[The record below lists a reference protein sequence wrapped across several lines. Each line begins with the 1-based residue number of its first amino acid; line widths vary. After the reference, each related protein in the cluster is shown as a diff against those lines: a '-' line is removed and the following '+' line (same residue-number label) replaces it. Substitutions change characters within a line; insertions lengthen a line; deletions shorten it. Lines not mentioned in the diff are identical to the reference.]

1 MSVTDSQRDAA
12 REYLTQIAGQSPERH
27 LPGDRSERLG
37 GCLSALRAALAADDG
52 EEFGRALQG
61 VALLAPTLR
70 PDGRLPPPADET
82 PTGQDLPSVATDIL
96 RTLAEPP
103 PDEPPAS

>member
-1 MSVTDSQRDAA
+1 MTDRQRDAA
-12 REYLTQIAGQSPERH
+12 REYLTQIAGQSGERH
-27 LPGDRSERLG
+27 LPGDRSARLG
-37 GCLSALRAALAADDG
+37 DLLAALREALAADDG

-70 PDGRLPPPADET
+70 PDGRLPPPAPET
-82 PTGQDLPSVATDIL
+82 PTGQDLSSVATDIL